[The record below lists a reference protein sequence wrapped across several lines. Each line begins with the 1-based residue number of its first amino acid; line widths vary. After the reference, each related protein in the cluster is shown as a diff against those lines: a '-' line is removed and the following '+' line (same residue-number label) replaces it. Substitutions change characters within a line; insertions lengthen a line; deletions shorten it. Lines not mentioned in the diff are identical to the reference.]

1 METKTRKLFNALDSE
16 FSRQCALI
24 IGKELGIS
32 FSTIDIILAK
42 LIFHDAIERTALGRY
57 KKIG

>member
-16 FSRQCALI
+16 FSRQCALTK
-24 IGKELGIS
+24 GKELGIS